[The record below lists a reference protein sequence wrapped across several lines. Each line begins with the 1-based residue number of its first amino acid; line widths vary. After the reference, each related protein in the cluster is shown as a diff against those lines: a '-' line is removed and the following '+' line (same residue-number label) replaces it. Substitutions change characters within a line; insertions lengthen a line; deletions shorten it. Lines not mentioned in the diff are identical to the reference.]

1 MFHLRQHRWRRALF
15 ALALGVLLLGCGGG
29 GGGENCEGDVCLPAD
44 DECQVGSEGCFCAA
58 GDRCGT
64 SAVGE
69 TLVCMEGL
77 CQAPSCML
85 GDTGCQ
91 CRGGEDCNAEGDACS
106 GGYCQ
111 PDGCLPGEKNCECLA
126 GGCDPGLICATSG
139 LCIDSKG
146 YEGGQCLDNNR
157 CHRGNRCDSDQN
169 MCVYCE
175 LGSEG
180 CQCSSAGTCGG
191 GLRCVADMC
200 LAAHTLPPAA
210 PQCYTPC
217 EADLVAENGQTRT
230 CDAEGLMAGCI
241 DGRECVD
248 GSCVAPGESKPTCTD
263 DLECPFFQV
272 CLQGGCY
279 ANCESHDECPS
290 GMGCY
295 QKSCRVPCQS
305 IKGGSN
311 CPADYS
317 CSAPDGENGYCT
329 LLAPPD
335 EDSGGTLPP
344 SGGFQVS
351 AEFLEFSNT
360 HVEDSFTL
368 INEDAFSQTFQI
380 RKLWH
385 TITDAE
391 GNQEHVELRTDPATG
406 ELASCDAVRGECPMS
421 WLVLGH
427 AGSSSQGTTIEVT
440 ADAGCEDD
448 CPEIRMSGVA
458 NAPGVTWE
466 GEVEIV
472 GTSGRSTVLLRY
484 VQRPEGQWSGAMH
497 YFGNFDDRAIDDWRE
512 DVDNT
517 DELKNA
523 LLLRWSAFRRGTI
536 PWDEFEAVLTAT
548 REGSWDFSR
557 IRERCREIN
566 GGAPNARC
574 YPYSNPQGMKTYVQD
589 YGETPIPSGISEL
602 PMAMNLRV
610 VEAGEEGCQDSA
622 CLVGRIETQATL
634 HYPADPSVLIGL
646 AAAPDT
652 GELIIPAT
660 EMTAEAVVGSRSLSD
675 PTSPCQA
682 GANKL
687 ATPWLV
693 DGFTADSFLSADGL
707 NRLQYHCL
715 DGQVPYAGEPNS
727 PALNARLARGN
738 PVPDGWQRQRSLR
751 LLDGALI
758 NQNELFLL
766 FEERFDSFVDDLE
779 GDAAAG
785 HKQRISTYGYIKL
798 TRQPMNLDPADE
810 DDNGVPDVYQGSPAP
825 ALQPDGPAATGMQCS
840 AELLDDIGVG
850 RNQLVLLVDTLI
862 DGTQIADGQEP
873 LSGGVHYYCEDT
885 GHFDGGSGH
894 RGNANDDREAC
905 PPGSRVTYFV
915 VNPSLM
921 SQADIADEDCQQDES
936 GTGACQDTFNRW
948 LDNGTIL
955 FTDPMYQ
962 CEDDSAA
969 FCDDDRTDLRDG
981 KLFYAPVL
989 GQREHLA
996 LLPSIADAFRYK
1008 TRFTSRTGSE
1018 VGFAPQI
1025 CIPGSSQI
1033 PYCYDPAVIE
1043 ETRARVDCL
1052 LELYGDP
1059 ALRDG
1064 TGSNLQAARTKLYR
1078 FLRGSFSEH
1087 IGAELPGPQDG
1098 FERLYAE
1105 LLIMQGDES
1114 LTRAFASR
1122 FDLAAIGGA
1131 SFQGSLFEPS
1141 GIELSGVAGFEMHKL
1156 YQAAQYYQMVLDR
1169 LYAMG
1174 PDMAEALSRGTTD
1187 LETNFI
1193 SPETVVLYLDRAI
1206 RASTQ
1211 KARAWSE
1218 VAKRYQNFARPDL
1231 ARGVIERAYS
1241 ATYLEGAIL
1250 ARLMYE
1256 IDERSLSIF
1265 RDQLQS
1271 TINDA
1276 HRRYRVALLDMRAVY
1291 QTLTDEVNFFGFA
1304 PDYIPFPT
1312 LDPNNVR
1319 DTNAF
1324 EILMIATQNKLTFAR
1339 QREEQ
1344 AIASDRN
1351 VEGDSA
1357 AFQAELVR
1365 IRNTFEG
1372 QLAAL
1377 CGSFTAEDG
1386 RIYPAIRKYADLLP
1400 QLAAAGN
1407 PCGRIGNGQ
1416 IHEAMGGTSVSSL
1429 DLKKALQA
1437 QDNIHEEI
1445 RIEEKRVKKQ
1455 CDLGQ
1460 EKIDYLYG
1468 PEGQQTKIHSLE
1480 AEIRGSEIIRD
1491 EARQVFNIAS
1501 AAMGTAASC
1510 GPTSPSA
1517 CGVGPAIAGVG
1528 AATEEVALLAGL
1540 AINSMQTEVD
1550 EIQRSIGEWEIGHEC
1565 KIAELDSNA
1574 RTQTLTLQ
1582 LKLADLEILQAVYR
1596 LRLAVSQVQQLRN
1609 QAERLQDEQQETEEL
1624 LIDTEAARNNPN
1636 FRIYR
1641 NDAIINADIAFQDAL
1656 RAAYRSTK
1664 VFEYYT
1670 SQSYADAEKLFL
1682 IRMVGAGEYNLE
1694 NYLLDLQN
1702 AFTEFEE
1709 QFGLPDTRIAIL
1721 SLRDDILAIP
1731 RLDEDGKAISEEQR
1745 IALMRQRLADVRLL
1759 DNRGYLSIPFQTEV
1773 ESLSPLTRNHKV
1785 LYIEAD
1791 VIGSRVGDTL
1801 GRVYVRQRGTGL
1813 VRDVLGEIAYY
1824 VFPERTS
1831 VLNTFFNGNRVFS
1844 PEVYR
1849 NGRLRDRPFVNSR
1862 WDLTLNLRDEPV
1874 NDDIDLTSL
1883 SDIRLNVYYTDFT
1896 VF

>member
-1 MFHLRQHRWRRALF
+1 MLHITRRILLV
-15 ALALGVLLLGCGGG
+15 LAVGVILLGCGGG
-29 GGGENCEGDVCLPAD
+29 DSAD
-44 DECQVGSEGCFCAA
+44 DCAGGVCTPAGGDCQTGTEGCVCAA

-69 TLVCMEGL
+69 TLACMDGI

-91 CRGGEDCNAEGDACS
+91 CRAGGLCNAGGDACKS
-106 GGYCQ
+106 GYCQ
-111 PDGCLPGEKNCECLA
+111 PDGCLPGEESCECLA
-126 GGCDPGLICATSG
+126 GGCDPGLICGTSG
-139 LCIDSKG
+139 LCVDSQG
-146 YEGGQCLDNNR
+146 YEGGACLDNNR
-157 CHRGNRCDSDQN
+157 CHRGNRCDSDQDL
-169 MCVYCE
+169 CVYCE

-180 CQCSSAGTCGG
+180 CQCTGAGTCGS

-200 LAAHTLPPAA
+200 LAARSLPPAA

-217 EADLVAENGQTRT
+217 EADLVDESGQTRV
-230 CDAEGLMAGCI
+230 CDAEGLLPGCV

-248 GSCVAPGESKPTCTD
+248 GSCVEPGAPKPTCTSD
-263 DLECPFFQV
+263 VECPFFQV

-279 ANCESHDECPS
+279 ANCERHDQCPA

-295 QKSCRVPCQS
+295 QKACRIPCQS

-311 CPADYS
+311 CPAEYS

-329 LLAPPD
+329 LLAPPPKD
-335 EDSGGTLPP
+335 DGDGGAPPP
-344 SGGFQVS
+344 SGGFRVS

-360 HVEDSFTL
+360 HVEDAFTL
-368 INEDAFSQTFQI
+368 VSEDAFSQTFQI

-385 TITDAE
+385 TITDAS
-391 GNQEHVELRTDPATG
+391 GNQEHVALKIDPLTGAAAT
-406 ELASCDAVRGECPMS
+406 CDAARGECPMS
-421 WLVLGH
+421 WLSLGH
-427 AGSSSQGTTIEVT
+427 DGSSTQDTTLEVT
-440 ADAGCEDD
+440 ALPGCEDD
-448 CPEIRMSGVA
+448 CPRIRLSGVA

-466 GEVEIV
+466 GELEIT
-472 GTSGRSTVLLRY
+472 GTSGRTTVLLRY
-484 VQRPEGQWSGAMH
+484 TQRPEGQWTGAMH

-512 DVDNT
+512 DVQNT
-517 DELKNA
+517 SEVKNA
-523 LLLRWSAFRRGTI
+523 LLLRWSAFRRGDI

-548 REGSWDFSR
+548 REGSWAFQR
-557 IRERCREIN
+557 VRERCRQIN
-566 GGAPNARC
+566 GGDPNARC
-574 YPYSNPQGMKTYVQD
+574 YPYSNPQGMKSYVQD
-589 YGETPIPSGISEL
+589 IDATPIPTGISEL
-602 PMAMNLRV
+602 SMAMNLRLV
-610 VEAGEEGCQDSA
+610 QAGQEGCQDAA
-622 CLVGRIETQATL
+622 CLAGRIETQATL
-634 HYPADPSVLIGL
+634 HYPANPSVLIGL
-646 AAAPDT
+646 ASAPST
-652 GELIIPAT
+652 GALIIPVT
-660 EMTAEAVVGSRSLSD
+660 EMAAEAVVGARALSD
-675 PTSPCQA
+675 PTSPCQT
-682 GANKL
+682 GSSKL

-693 DGFTADSFLSADGL
+693 DGFTADSYPREDGSG
-707 NRLQYHCL
+707 RLQYHCL
-715 DGQVPYAGEPNS
+715 DSQVPYTGTPDS
-727 PALNARLARGN
+727 VALNARLARGN
-738 PVPDGWQRQRSLR
+738 PVPDGWPRQRSLR
-751 LLDGALI
+751 LLDGALV

-766 FEERFDSFVDDLE
+766 FEERFDSFVEDTD
-779 GDAAAG
+779 GDPSSG
-785 HKQRISTYGYIKL
+785 DKQRIATYGYITLK
-798 TRQPMNLDPADE
+798 RQPMNLDPADE
-810 DDNGVPDVYQGSPAP
+810 NDNSVPDVFEGSPTP
-825 ALQPDGPAATGMQCS
+825 ALDPDGPAATGMQCS
-840 AELLDDIGVG
+840 PALLDDIGVE
-850 RNQLVLLVDTLI
+850 RDELALLVSTLI

-873 LSGGVHYYCEDT
+873 LGGGVHYYCEDT
-885 GHFDGGSGH
+885 GHFDGGPGH
-894 RGNANDDREAC
+894 RGSSSDDREAC

-915 VNPSLM
+915 VDESRM
-921 SQADIADEDCQQDES
+921 DQADIADQSCQQTEI
-936 GTGACQDTFNRW
+936 GTGACQETFNRW
-948 LDNGTIL
+948 LENGTIL
-955 FTDPMYQ
+955 FTDPLHQ
-962 CEDDSAA
+962 CADDDLA
-969 FCDDDRTDLRDG
+969 FCDDDRTDLRAG
-981 KLFYAPVL
+981 KLFYAPAI
-989 GQREHLA
+989 GQRDHIA
-996 LLPSIADAFRYK
+996 LLPTIADAFRYK
-1008 TRFTSRTGSE
+1008 TRFTSRTDSQ

-1025 CIPGSSQI
+1025 CIPNSSQI

-1043 ETRARVDCL
+1043 EARARVDCL
-1052 LELYGDP
+1052 LELYRDP
-1059 ALRDG
+1059 E
-1064 TGSNLQAARTKLYR
+1064 LQQRPDLQSARTALYR

-1087 IGAELPGPQDG
+1087 TDAELPQPQEG

-1105 LLIMQGDES
+1105 LLIMLGDES

-1131 SFQGSLFEPS
+1131 SFEGSLFEPG
-1141 GIELSGVAGFEMHKL
+1141 GIDLSGVAGFEMHKL

-1174 PDMAEALSRGTTD
+1174 PDMAEALRRGTTD

-1256 IDERSLSIF
+1256 IDSRSLSVF
-1265 RDQLQS
+1265 RDQLRH
-1271 TINDA
+1271 TIDEA
-1276 HRRYRVALLDMRAVY
+1276 HRRYRVALLDMRDVY
-1291 QTLTDEVNFFGFA
+1291 QSLTDEVNFFGFA

-1324 EILMIATQNKLTFAR
+1324 EVLMIAVQNKLTFAR
-1339 QREEQ
+1339 QREDQ

-1351 VEGDSA
+1351 VESDSA

-1365 IRNTFEG
+1365 IRNNFEG

-1377 CGSFTAEDG
+1377 CGNFPAEDG

-1400 QLAAAGN
+1400 QLAAVGN
-1407 PCGRIGNGQ
+1407 PCGRVGNGQ
-1416 IHEAMGGTSVSSL
+1416 LHEAMGATSVAAL

-1437 QDNIHEEI
+1437 QDNINEEI
-1445 RIEEKRVKKQ
+1445 RIEEERVKAQ

-1468 PEGQQTKIHSLE
+1468 PEGQQSKIHSLE
-1480 AEIRGSEIIRD
+1480 AGIRASELIRD

-1501 AAMGTAASC
+1501 AAIGTAAGC
-1510 GPTSPSA
+1510 GISSPGA
-1517 CGVGPAIAGVG
+1517 CVAGPAIAQVG
-1528 AATEEVALLAGL
+1528 LATERVALSAGI
-1540 AINSMQTEVD
+1540 AINVMQAEVD
-1550 EIQRSIGEWEIGHEC
+1550 EIERSIGAWEIGHEC
-1565 KIAELDSNA
+1565 EVAKVDSNA
-1574 RTQTLTLQ
+1574 RTQTLALQ
-1582 LKLADLEILQAVYR
+1582 LKLADLETLQAVYR
-1596 LRLAVSQVQQLRN
+1596 LRLAISQVQQLRN
-1609 QAERLQDEQQETEEL
+1609 QTERLQDEQQETEEL

-1641 NDAIINADIAFQDAL
+1641 NDAIINADIAFHDAL
-1656 RAAYRSTK
+1656 RAAYRATK

-1682 IRMVGAGEYNLE
+1682 IRMIAAGEYNLE

-1702 AFTEFEE
+1702 AFTDFEE

-1731 RLDEDGKAISEEQR
+1731 HLDGDGNPISEEQR

-1759 DNRGYLSIPFQTEV
+1759 DNRGYLSIPFHTDV
-1773 ESLSPLTRNHKV
+1773 EALSPLTRNHKV

-1791 VIGSRVGDTL
+1791 MVGSRVGDTL

-1813 VRDVLGEIAYY
+1813 VRDVLGEVDYY
-1824 VFPERTS
+1824 VFPERTA

-1849 NGRLRDRPFVNSR
+1849 NGRLRDRPFVNSK
-1862 WDLTLNLRDEPV
+1862 WDLTVNLRDEPV
-1874 NDDIDLTSL
+1874 NDDIDLQSL
-1883 SDIRLNVYYTDFT
+1883 SDIRLYVYYTDFT